1 MISVASEL
9 SSIVKLVG
17 LMLSHVRVVPREPR
31 LDAPLAD
38 SARDLRAATPSDD
51 VTSAVRR
58 MYRRLGIDPTK
69 TRPSSEAL
77 LRRVRKGE
85 PLPRVNSIVDV
96 CNWCSVES
104 RVPYGLYDLDRIR
117 PPVELRR
124 GHAGEAY
131 RGIRKDQVHVGDRPV
146 LVDQDG
152 PFGNPTSDSARTM
165 VTESTSK
172 VLVVVFAP
180 VSIDTAQLG
189 SILECTAARCAEF
202 TGAREVERWSAEP

>member
-1 MISVASEL
+1 MISVASDL
-9 SSIVKLVG
+9 SSIVKLAG
-17 LMLSHVRVVPREPR
+17 LMLSHVRVVPRESR
-31 LDAPLAD
+31 LDAPLTDA
-38 SARDLRAATPSDD
+38 ARDLRDATATDD

-85 PLPRVNSIVDV
+85 SLPRVNSIVDV

-104 RVPYGLYDLDRIR
+104 RLPYGLYDWDRIR
-117 PPVELRR
+117 SPVELRR
-124 GHAGEAY
+124 GRAGETY
-131 RGIRKDQVHVGDRPV
+131 RGIRKDEVHVGDRPV

-165 VTESTSK
+165 VTESTST

-180 VSIDTAQLG
+180 VSIDMARLG
-189 SILECTAARCAEF
+189 SVLESTAARCTEF
-202 TGAREVERWSAEP
+202 VGAREVDRWSAEP